1 MGKFIDLLR
10 QDLATSGKNGRH
22 FLDTRHTVHIVAHES
37 SADSLREGDTVVYDS
52 INGKSGGQY
61 QELVAFILGA
71 ALLYC
76 LGYNSATPPSYAPVY
91 LDEAFI
97 KADSEHTRGALG
109 ALSGLGF
116 QVVIAVPDG
125 KVEAV
130 APLASQIIGLTKNRT
145 AGTTHA
151 HSLLRDWQVS
161 EDEQES
167 AWLD

>member
-1 MGKFIDLLR
+1 
-10 QDLATSGKNGRH
+10 
-22 FLDTRHTVHIVAHES
+22 
-37 SADSLREGDTVVYDS
+37 VVYDS

-76 LGYNSATPPSYAPVY
+76 LGHNSATMPSYAPVC

-97 KADSEHTRGALG
+97 KADSEHTRRALG

-116 QVVIAVPDG
+116 QVIIAVPDG

-130 APLASQIIGLTKNRT
+130 APLASQIIGLTKDSETN
-145 AGTTHA
+145 TTHA
-151 HSLLRDWQVS
+151 KSLLRAASGEQDGVSWQG
-161 EDEQES
+161 
-167 AWLD
+167 